1 MEAIEGFE
9 HYKAVDVLSDYAG
22 VAQRWVLFCNQQSR
36 ASEQKTLTRR
46 MQKKSLRDCE
56 KLDKLSKKPL
66 GVALL
71 IRQAKPE
78 KTGFLVGGIKEKEAI
93 LW

>member
-1 MEAIEGFE
+1 MTQSTQKQLRFHPSNSKTIRVDFNGGELPSDFGALLLRETILHSGLISRLTHAI
-9 HYKAVDVLSDYAG
+9 D
-22 VAQRWVLFCNQQSR
+22 
-36 ASEQKTLTRR
+36 
-46 MQKKSLRDCE
+46 
-56 KLDKLSKKPL
+56 DKRHPSYM